1 MQNHMLNTMHSC
13 HAQKQQACQELI
25 SSDSVLA
32 KIKSYSYQELVHKQD
47 KKFQAM
53 KVVCKKKLLF
63 G

>member
-53 KVVCKKKLLF
+53 KVV
-63 G
+63 